1 MQSVRDAVY
10 PSLFTRELLQTW
22 RLCGITAAGAIDSL
36 RLDWGEGYE
45 GLMGVSL
52 QLILAHLNLL
62 DILLGVSLRG
72 DPCNCS
78 VFGQLSLTTLL

>member
-1 MQSVRDAVY
+1 M
-10 PSLFTRELLQTW
+10 LFIPLYFSRELLRTW
-22 RLCGITAAGAIDSL
+22 RWCGITAAGAIDSL
-36 RLDWGEGYE
+36 RLNFREGFE

-52 QLILAHLNLL
+52 QLILAPLGLQ